1 MSVSRVIGKKGATY
15 RQHARSAVSPS
26 EVLGVATGSGEWR
39 IVPQKSLC
47 YPEGQA
53 RLRKKAAFFFSKV
66 Y

>member
-1 MSVSRVIGKKGATY
+1 MSVSHVIGKKGATY
-15 RQHARSAVSPS
+15 RQHARSAVSS

-53 RLRKKAAFFFSKV
+53 RLRKKAALKLLF
-66 Y
+66 